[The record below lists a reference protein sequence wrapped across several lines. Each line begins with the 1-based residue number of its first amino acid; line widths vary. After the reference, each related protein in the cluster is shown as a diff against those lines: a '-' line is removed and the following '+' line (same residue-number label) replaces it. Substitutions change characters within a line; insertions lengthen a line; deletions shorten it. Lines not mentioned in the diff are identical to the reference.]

1 MNQFTKTVLIT
12 CCFLIVVSVCQ
23 AGIIE
28 PGIRG
33 GYYSTGDS
41 FYLGADVKFGLAMLY
56 ADPSI
61 EYIFIDNGSFWTFN
75 ADAYVSLGIPVV
87 SVWAGGGLALLYA
100 SPDNFDS
107 QTDVGVNLIAGVEFD
122 FVVNPY
128 LMVKYIIAPNDDVTV
143 IGVGLRF

>member
-1 MNQFTKTVLIT
+1 MRPFTKIILTA
-12 CCFLIVVSVCQ
+12 CCFLLVVSICQ
-23 AGIIE
+23 AGIVE

-33 GYYSTGDS
+33 GFYFPGDS

-56 ADPSI
+56 ADPNI

-75 ADAYVSLGIPVV
+75 ADAYISLGVPVL
-87 SVWAGGGLALLYA
+87 SVWAGGGLGLLYTK
-100 SPDNFDS
+100 PDNFDS

-128 LMVKYIIAPNDDVTV
+128 LMVKYIIKPDEDISVV
-143 IGVGLRF
+143 GIGVRF